1 MYIINKYVDWA
12 CVGGISIILYIL
24 ITVTQTNLHDY
35 NIGVIA
41 LILASFI
48 NNPHFIASYGLIYI
62 DERKKLLTSA
72 YHFFS
77 GIVVPIILFL
87 VISYAFLTKNVN
99 AVGLLVNVMYFFV
112 GFHYVRQIYGVS
124 LISLAKARIFLPSW
138 MKWALNISLVP
149 AWLVSYLNGA
159 TAYVSNNQLIA
170 PSFTFYSI
178 PYTMPGLDP
187 IFKSINTP
195 LFFIAVAVWV
205 AVVGYIIYRYKQ
217 IPVTFIIAFAS
228 ISLWHYPIFYNSGFF
243 YLIPLFHS
251 LQYLL
256 IVGSVKRNQ
265 LLAIGSWKTVAQY
278 AFNVIALAYIFFHV
292 LPENLDQYIPYDKA
306 VFGSTIFVAVFLLF
320 INIHHYFI
328 DAAIWR
334 KKSDIAKLV

>member
-12 CVGGISIILYIL
+12 CVGGISILLYIG
-24 ITVTQTNLHDY
+24 IWVADINLHDY
-35 NIGVIA
+35 NIALIA

-48 NNPHFIASYGLIYI
+48 NNPHFIASYGLLYV
-62 DERKKLLTSA
+62 DERKKLFTSA

-77 GIVVPIILFL
+77 GIIIPALL
-87 VISYAFLTKNVN
+87 IVTIIYALITKNIYTI
-99 AVGLLVNVMYFFV
+99 GLLVNAMFFFV
-112 GFHYVRQIYGVS
+112 GFHYVRQVYGIS
-124 LISLAKARIFLPSW
+124 LISLAKARIYLPQWIKYTLS
-138 MKWALNISLVP
+138 ISLIP

-159 TAYVSNNQLIA
+159 SAIFSNNTLVA
-170 PSFTFYSI
+170 PSYTFYSI

-187 IFKSINTP
+187 IFKNINTP

-205 AVVGYIIYRYKQ
+205 MTVLYVMVRYKQ
-217 IPVTFIIAFAS
+217 IPVTFIIAFVS
-228 ISLWHYPIFYNSGFF
+228 ISLWHYPLFYNSGYL

-256 IVGSVKRNQ
+256 IVGAVKRNQ
-265 LLAIGSWKTVAQY
+265 LQITLGWKKFVQY
-278 AFNVIALAYIFFHV
+278 VFNISAFAYLFFYI
-292 LPENLDQYIPYDKA
+292 LPEGLDKYIPYDKA
-306 VFGSTIFVAVFLLF
+306 VFGSTLFVAVFLLF

-334 KKSDIAKLV
+334 KGSDIAKLV